1 MKTISLFI
9 TMLLSAFICHA
20 QIGYQVALL
29 ERANGEPRANET
41 VIVTVKITNSE
52 GATVCSETKTET
64 SNDFGILS
72 MTVGSSSTFTDTDW
86 SKLPFFIE
94 ATVDNV
100 LIGKSQLLS
109 VPVAEHAKHFGN
121 LSKKLLKSKTWRY
134 SYEGDTG
141 EMSFTDT
148 KVTLTMRYIGDD
160 PHTEKFLFKYSINGN
175 EVIFYDEE
183 LNGVNYVESYIYL
196 GGKLYD
202 RNSSH
207 NQFK

>member
-1 MKTISLFI
+1 MRIIFLTISL
-9 TMLLSAFICHA
+9 LSIFICHA

-29 ERANGEPRANET
+29 DRANGEPRANET
-41 VIVTVKITNSE
+41 VSVTVKITNSE

-109 VPVAEHAKHFGN
+109 VPVAEYAKRTDE
-121 LSKKLLKSKTWRY
+121 LDKKLIKRTC
-134 SYEGDTG
+134 
-141 EMSFTDT
+141 SFTDAGDGESGT
-148 KVTLTMRYIGDD
+148 IRFTDSTVSLTIPNWGDGESLYLSGPYAISGYVIISPIGSFIYDKNSGRIYGRVDD
-160 PHTEKFLFKYSINGN
+160 VDINA
-175 EVIFYDEE
+175 
-183 LNGVNYVESYIYL
+183 
-196 GGKLYD
+196 
-202 RNSSH
+202 
-207 NQFK
+207 Q